1 MRVAPVVGVLT
12 ALVLAG
18 CGGSGSLSDTQ
29 LRSQA
34 TTVCATANQR
44 TARIATPQSP
54 DGALL
59 FLRRGI
65 AVLRPELAQLQT
77 LKAPTQLSQAYSI
90 SLTAFSRKLHAL
102 ERTAA
107 GLASGEDPASA
118 MHALQARLAPLES
131 REDAAWRTL
140 DISACRNR

>member
-1 MRVAPVVGVLT
+1 MRVAPVVGALT

-29 LRSQA
+29 LRSRA

-54 DGALL
+54 AGALL

-65 AVLRPELAQLQT
+65 AVLKPELAQLQT
-77 LKAPTQLSQAYSI
+77 LKAPTQLSQGYSI

-102 ERTAA
+102 EKTAA
-107 GLASGEDPASA
+107 GLASGEDPASE
-118 MHALQARLAPLES
+118 MQALQARLAPLES

-140 DISACRNR
+140 DISACRDR